1 MNSLQKLLEWL
12 ADLVELLGMAW
23 PFLLQGAMYT
33 VLFAAVSMVLGL
45 ILGFSVAVVRV
56 TKVPVVSQI
65 AAVYVSAFR
74 GTPLLVQIFVLYY
87 GLPSVGIEFTP
98 VTAGILALTLN
109 VAAYLSESMRGA
121 ILGIDKGQWEAG
133 LSVGLTW
140 GQTLWNIITPQ
151 ALRLAVPSL
160 SNSLISL
167 IKDTSLISVITV
179 TELMLATKEVIA
191 ETFQPLPLYL
201 AAAGIYWLLSAL
213 FERVQKALENRLTAP
228 LRRCVQPPASR
239 PARQT
244 AARSSSSSLNTSTP
258 MRLRAAAVTPSPA
271 TRLPLKRPS

>member
-12 ADLVELLGMAW
+12 ANLVELLGMAW

-33 VLFAAVSMVLGL
+33 VLFAAVSMVMGL

-228 LRRCVQPPASR
+228 LRR
-239 PARQT
+239 
-244 AARSSSSSLNTSTP
+244 
-258 MRLRAAAVTPSPA
+258 
-271 TRLPLKRPS
+271 

>member
-12 ADLVELLGMAW
+12 ANLVELLGMAW

-201 AAAGIYWLLSAL
+201 AAAEIYWLLSAL

-228 LRRCVQPPASR
+228 LRR
-239 PARQT
+239 
-244 AARSSSSSLNTSTP
+244 
-258 MRLRAAAVTPSPA
+258 
-271 TRLPLKRPS
+271 

>member
-12 ADLVELLGMAW
+12 ANLVELLGMAW

-74 GTPLLVQIFVLYY
+74 GTPLQVQIFVLYY

-228 LRRCVQPPASR
+228 LRR
-239 PARQT
+239 
-244 AARSSSSSLNTSTP
+244 
-258 MRLRAAAVTPSPA
+258 
-271 TRLPLKRPS
+271 

>member
-12 ADLVELLGMAW
+12 ANLIELLGMAW

-228 LRRCVQPPASR
+228 LRR
-239 PARQT
+239 
-244 AARSSSSSLNTSTP
+244 
-258 MRLRAAAVTPSPA
+258 
-271 TRLPLKRPS
+271 

>member
-12 ADLVELLGMAW
+12 ANLVELLGMAW

-201 AAAGIYWLLSAL
+201 AAAGIYWLL
-213 FERVQKALENRLTAP
+213 
-228 LRRCVQPPASR
+228 
-239 PARQT
+239 
-244 AARSSSSSLNTSTP
+244 
-258 MRLRAAAVTPSPA
+258 
-271 TRLPLKRPS
+271 

>member
-12 ADLVELLGMAW
+12 ANLVELLGMAW

-109 VAAYLSESMRGA
+109 VAAYLSESMLGA

-213 FERVQKALENRLTAP
+213 FERVQKSLENRLTAP
-228 LRRCVQPPASR
+228 LRR
-239 PARQT
+239 
-244 AARSSSSSLNTSTP
+244 
-258 MRLRAAAVTPSPA
+258 
-271 TRLPLKRPS
+271 